1 MYFIPRFGSLQSLL
15 EDWKDVVTI
24 KKTCGVEF
32 AMRHIYAVE
41 SLLQFSIQTVKFSSC
56 ATEEVSNEMQKQL
69 VSALIALLNFQPRG

>member
-32 AMRHIYAVE
+32 AMRHICCGVPPAVLDSDGE
-41 SLLQFSIQTVKFSSC
+41 IFFMC
-56 ATEEVSNEMQKQL
+56 N
-69 VSALIALLNFQPRG
+69 

>member
-56 ATEEVSNEMQKQL
+56 ATEEVCPMEQK
-69 VSALIALLNFQPRG
+69 SSKSLIMRIRPIRAF